1 MADTLNDSMAE
12 LQESNRQLQKA
23 LSDLRS
29 ATDQMIQSEKLAALG
44 SLVAGIA
51 HEVNTPLGIS
61 VTAASHLEELTK
73 TLSGNFAAGTMKKSD
88 LLAYIDSSKE
98 TMQIILAN
106 LMRAANL
113 IQSFKKIAVDQ
124 SSESWQ
130 TVDLESYLKDIV
142 VSLTPRLKKTK
153 VKVSIQCPDTL
164 RINTMPGALSQII
177 TNFVTNSLLH
187 GFDEGQEGEIT
198 ITAKSEKQVVVLTY
212 ADNGKG
218 ISRENID
225 KVFDPFFTTARGQG
239 GSGLG
244 LHLVYNIV
252 TRNLGGGITASS
264 APGEGVTFTMTLPP
278 PGSVEA

>member
-1 MADTLNDSMAE
+1 

-23 LSDLRS
+23 LSDLQS

-73 TLSGNFAAGTMKKSD
+73 MLTANFSAGTMKKSD
-88 LLAYIDSSKE
+88 LMSYIGSSKE

-130 TVDLESYLKDIV
+130 TVELESYLKDIV
-142 VSLTPRLKKTK
+142 VSLTPKLKKTK
-153 VKVSIQCPDTL
+153 IKISIQCPETL

-177 TNFVTNSLLH
+177 TNFVTNSLMH
-187 GFDEGQEGEIT
+187 GFNEGQEGEIT
-198 ITAKSEKQVVVLTY
+198 ITAKSDKQFTVLTY

-218 ISRENID
+218 IARENID
-225 KVFDPFFTTARGQG
+225 KVFEPFFTTARGQG

-252 TRNLGGGITASS
+252 TRNLGGGITARS

-278 PGSVEA
+278 PGGVEG